1 MADDARLDAMLACPR
16 CDKAPLERSG
26 STLKCGGCK
35 TEFPS
40 VSGMPW
46 LFADPEASLGEWRNR
61 LHLTLQTLLHE
72 VQRLKDALG
81 DKDLRPL
88 ARRRLELLMSAT
100 EQHRNKLRAL
110 LAPIDVQSLQA
121 AYTTHL
127 ALRTRLPGDQGLYTY
142 YNNVHRDWCWGE
154 AESAASVEQILDVLG
169 ASEKHDAVLGN
180 TVVLGAGAG
189 RLAYDLHQLPG
200 TGKTIAVDFNP
211 LLLIIAQSIAR
222 GDRIDLYEFPIAPR
236 SLDDFAVLRTLSAP
250 EPARDDFFLVLGDVL
265 RPPLAAATFDTI
277 VTPWLIDIITE
288 DLPDFA
294 ARVNRLLKPG
304 GRWLNFG
311 SLSFEQQTDRRR
323 RYSSEEI
330 LALVGEAGFGPPE
343 VREATIPYMCSPAS
357 RHGRRETVF
366 TFCAEKLRDTT
377 NPSRHKA
384 LPDWLV
390 TGREPVP
397 LLPSFQTQAMST
409 KIYAFIM
416 SLIDGKRSIAD
427 MAKVL
432 EHQQLMTR
440 AEAEPAIRNFLTRM
454 YDDSQRQTGF

>member
-16 CDKAPLERSG
+16 CDKTPLERHG
-26 STLKCGGCK
+26 SSLMCGGCK
-35 TEFPS
+35 TEFPR
-40 VSGMPW
+40 VAGMPW
-46 LFADPEASLGEWRNR
+46 LFAEPEASLGEWQNR
-61 LHLTLQTLLHE
+61 LHLALQTLLHE
-72 VQRLKDALG
+72 AQRLKDALG
-81 DKDLRPL
+81 DKDLTPL
-88 ARRRLELLMSAT
+88 ACRRLKLLMSAT
-100 EQHRNKLRAL
+100 EQHRNQLRTL
-110 LAPIDVQSLQA
+110 LAPFDIQSLQA

-127 ALRTRLPGDQGLYTY
+127 ALRTRLPGDQGLNTY
-142 YNNVHRDWCWGE
+142 YSNVHRDWCWGE
-154 AESAASVEQILDVLG
+154 AENKASIEQILTVLG
-169 ASEKHDAVLGN
+169 ASQAHDALLGD

-200 TGKTIAVDFNP
+200 TAKTVALDFNP
-211 LLLIIAQSIAR
+211 LLLIIAQAIVR
-222 GDRIDLYEFPIAPR
+222 GDKIDLYEFPIAPR

-265 RPPLAAATFDTI
+265 RPPFTAAAFDTV

-288 DLPDFA
+288 DLAPFA

-311 SLSFEQQTDRRR
+311 SLSFERQTDRQR

-330 LALVGEAGFGPPE
+330 LVLVGEAGFGTPE
-343 VREATIPYMCSPAS
+343 VREQTIPYMCSPAS

-366 TFCAEKLRDTT
+366 TFCAEKRHAVN
-377 NPSRHKA
+377 NPARHKA

-409 KIYAFIM
+409 RIYAFIM

-432 EHQQLMTR
+432 EQQQLMTR
-440 AEAEPAIRNFLTRM
+440 AEAVPAIRNFLTRM
-454 YDDSQRQTGF
+454 YDDSQRRAGF

>member
-16 CDKAPLERSG
+16 CDKAPLERNG
-26 STLKCGGCK
+26 SSLKCGGCK
-35 TEFPS
+35 TEFPRIA
-40 VSGMPW
+40 GIPW
-46 LFADPEASLGEWRNR
+46 LFAEPEASLGEWRNR
-61 LHLTLQTLLHE
+61 LHLALQTLAHE
-72 VQRLKDALG
+72 AQRLTSALDEKDFT
-81 DKDLRPL
+81 PL
-88 ARRRLELLMSAT
+88 AQRRLELLKSAT
-100 EQHRNKLRAL
+100 EQHRKQLQTL
-110 LAPIDVQSLQA
+110 LAPLDVQSQQA
-121 AYTTHL
+121 AYATHL
-127 ALRTRLPGDQGLYTY
+127 ALRTRLPGDQGLNTY
-142 YNNVHRDWCWGE
+142 YNNVHRDWCWCD
-154 AESAASVEQILDVLG
+154 AENAASVEQILAALG
-169 ASEKHDAVLGN
+169 ASGAHDAALGD

-200 TGKTIAVDFNP
+200 TAKTVAIDFNP
-211 LLLIIAQSIAR
+211 LLLIIAQGIVR

-236 SLDDFAVLRTLSAP
+236 SLDDCAVLRTLAAP
-250 EPARDDFFLVLGDVL
+250 EPVRDGFFLILGDVL
-265 RPPLAAATFDTI
+265 RPPFAPAAFDTV

-288 DLPDFA
+288 DLALFA

-323 RYSSEEI
+323 RYSSEEV
-330 LALVGEAGFGPPE
+330 LALVGEAGFGTPE
-343 VREATIPYMCSPAS
+343 VREETIPYMCSPAS

-366 TFCAEKLRDTT
+366 TYCAEKLHDVK
-377 NPSRHKA
+377 NPPRHKA

-397 LLPSFQTQAMST
+397 LLPSFQTQVMST

-432 EHQQLMTR
+432 EQQQLMTR